1 MGTTSTRSARK
12 PTNKY
17 IGSPNSSS
25 LKEVKCSLGTTIAS
39 SLVTQLIPIHEQ
51 SDWESWEGGGGVR
64 AVGLFYKTR
73 NEVIY

>member
-25 LKEVKCSLGTTIAS
+25 LKEVKCGLGTTIAS

-51 SDWESWEGGGGVR
+51 SDWES
-64 AVGLFYKTR
+64 
-73 NEVIY
+73 